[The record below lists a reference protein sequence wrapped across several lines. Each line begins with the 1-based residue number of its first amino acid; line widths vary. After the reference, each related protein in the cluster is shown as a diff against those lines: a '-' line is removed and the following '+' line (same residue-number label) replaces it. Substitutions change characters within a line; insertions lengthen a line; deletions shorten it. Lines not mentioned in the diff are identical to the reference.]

1 VLNIYV
7 ANDIRLKIEEIPK
20 ELRLMIKKSLTL
32 PNPAYEQALKYGNGG
47 FIRVPKEIVLYI
59 ENEGF
64 LNVPRGVANKII
76 YFLKQNNIPYQ
87 IHDHR
92 TVFPEVN
99 FESRI
104 ILRDYQKEAVNKLTQ
119 VTQGFLVSPCGSGKT
134 VMMIELMTRIKQPTL
149 FIVHQKELMDQII
162 QTAVN
167 LTDVTKDEIGII
179 GNGKR
184 TIGKRMTV
192 ATIQTLNRMDINEI
206 KSKFGAIFVDEAHH
220 LAAKSFYEV
229 ISKFP
234 AKYRLAVSATP
245 ERADGLSNMVYAC
258 SGPVIHEIKQSQ
270 VPTIIPSLKVIQTN
284 FAPYTYEHIE
294 VVKELVEDKTRN
306 QLIVDTIKKEAPGHY
321 SLVLSDRVDHLEILK
336 PMITRSLPHM
346 KVEILTGAL
355 KKTERNEIMQR
366 AKNKEIDILLATQ
379 LAREG
384 LDIPHLDRL
393 FMTFPKKSA
402 ATVQQEV
409 GRIMRP
415 AEGKTDA
422 IVFDFCD
429 LKHGILKSQFYKR
442 LKVYKKIGMTV
453 RKEVFV

>member
-7 ANDIRLKIEEIPK
+7 SDDIRLKVEEIPE
-20 ELRLMIKKSLTL
+20 ELHSMLKKALTL
-32 PNPAYEQALKYGNGG
+32 PNPAYEQALRYGNG
-47 FIRVPKEIVLYI
+47 FTKIPKEIRLYD

-64 LNVPRGVANKII
+64 LSVPRGVANKIVF
-76 YFLKQNNIPYQ
+76 FLKQNNIPYK
-87 IHDHR
+87 IHDQR
-92 TVFPEVN
+92 LVLPEVP
-99 FESRI
+99 FQSRI
-104 ILRDYQKEAVNKLTQ
+104 MLRDYQKEAVNKLMQ

-134 VMMIELMTRIKQPTL
+134 VMMVELMTRIKQPTL

-162 QTAVN
+162 NTAVA
-167 LTDVTKDEIGII
+167 LTDVTKQEIGTI
-179 GNGKR
+179 GSGKR
-184 TIGKRMTV
+184 TVGKRMTV
-192 ATIQTLNRMDINEI
+192 ATIQTLNRMDIDEI
-206 KSKFGAIFVDEAHH
+206 KDNFGAIFIDEAHH

-245 ERADGLSNMVYAC
+245 ERADGLSKMVYAC

-270 VPTIIPSLKVIQTN
+270 VPTIIPSLKVIHTD
-284 FAPYTYEHIE
+284 FDTDTYEHME
-294 VVKELVEDKTRN
+294 VIKQLVEDNARN
-306 QLIVDTIKKEAPGHY
+306 QLIVDTIKKEAPGHF
-321 SLVLSDRVDHLEILK
+321 SLVLSDRVEHLEILK
-336 PMITRSLPHM
+336 SMIARALPHL

-355 KKTERNEIMQR
+355 KKKERNEIMQQ

-402 ATVQQEV
+402 STVQQEV
-409 GRIMRP
+409 GRVMRP
-415 AEGKTDA
+415 AEGKIDA
-422 IVFDFCD
+422 IVFDFFD
-429 LKHGILKSQFYKR
+429 FKHSILKSQFYKR
-442 LKVYKKIGMTV
+442 VKVYEKIGMTV